1 MIQTI
6 LWSSLVVGSV
16 LLNAVAI
23 ADDGAGSALAS
34 RQPLAVQTTHHAAAS
49 NIQASSRKSSRKY
62 LSPMDRLKDLRTGF
76 ATWYGKVLDRHRT
89 ASGEVFDPAALTGAS
104 NTLPFGTK
112 VLVTNLRNGRSVV
125 VRVNDRGILA
135 PGNIIDLS
143 SAAAERIGLLK
154 MGIAPV
160 RLALVL

>member
-16 LLNAVAI
+16 LMNAVTVG
-23 ADDGAGSALAS
+23 DDATTAATANRLISVQQAQHAATAS
-34 RQPLAVQTTHHAAAS
+34 RQVP
-49 NIQASSRKSSRKY
+49 SRKSSRRY
-62 LSPMDRLKDLRTGF
+62 VSPMDRLKDLRTGF
-76 ATWYGKVLDRHRT
+76 ATWYGKVLERHRT
-89 ASGEVFDPAALTGAS
+89 ASGEVFDPSALTGAS

-112 VLVTNLRNGRSVV
+112 VQVTNLRNGRSVV

-143 SAAAERIGLLK
+143 SAAADRIGLLK

-160 RLALVL
+160 HLEVVL